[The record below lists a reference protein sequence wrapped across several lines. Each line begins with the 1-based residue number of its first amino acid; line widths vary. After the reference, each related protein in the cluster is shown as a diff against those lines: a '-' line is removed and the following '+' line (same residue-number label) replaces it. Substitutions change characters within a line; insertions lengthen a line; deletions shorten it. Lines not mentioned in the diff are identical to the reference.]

1 MSQGFYVSTRRGV
14 VQAFAVPIEHTT
26 QILGAYPD
34 GRPRLGDAMAVL
46 NRDFCYVD
54 ARGIEHWALDGMP
67 TDGIS
72 IPRLLWRCC
81 GHPFG
86 RYFMAAVIHDDG
98 CYYANSLPPGN
109 ERDAARAMI
118 DDLFG
123 EMCLWLD
130 PSAPRVAAM
139 WRQAVKMGGRMSSR
153 GAPQPYYATD
163 LAEVYDSMKLRHM
176 LWPVLERMD
185 VSPEGQAL
193 RERRMLAGR
202 AAPRL
207 AA

>member
-1 MSQGFYVSTRRGV
+1 
-14 VQAFAVPIEHTT
+14 
-26 QILGAYPD
+26 
-34 GRPRLGDAMAVL
+34 
-46 NRDFCYVD
+46 
-54 ARGIEHWALDGMP
+54 MP

-86 RYFMAAVIHDDG
+86 RYFMAAVLHDDG
-98 CYYANSLPPGN
+98 CYYANSLAVGT

-130 PSAPRVAAM
+130 PSAPKVAAA
-139 WRQAVKMGGRMSSR
+139 WRQAVKIGGMASR
-153 GAPQPYYATD
+153 HCDPQPYYATD
-163 LAEVYDSMKLRHM
+163 LAEVYDQMKLRHM
-176 LWPVLERMD
+176 IYPVLERMD

-193 RERRMLAGR
+193 REQRMMAGR
-202 AAPRL
+202 AAIKE